1 MHDHPPTANGRTL
14 DAYERCARDYAAE
27 APTTP
32 TPVVAGELQQLAAA
46 IAPGGHVLEIGSG
59 PGWEADFL
67 ESLGVRVHRTDATA
81 AFRAIQA
88 ERGKSVDALDLL
100 ADEIPGTYDGVL
112 MLFVL
117 QHFERAQADA
127 AVRKLARALNEGGAL
142 LLSYLEGEGEVW
154 EHGTSGEYRVVY
166 WPRAAMNACLA
177 QAGLHVERDE
187 PHTDSEGAWRLVL
200 ARRPA

>member
-1 MHDHPPTANGRTL
+1 MRDHPTANRRTL

-32 TPVVAGELQQLAAA
+32 APMVADELRQLAGA
-46 IAPGGHVLEIGSG
+46 IAPDGHVLEIGSG

-100 ADEIPGTYDGVL
+100 TDDIAVTYDGIL

-117 QHFERAQADA
+117 QHFERTQVDTAL
-127 AVRKLARALNEGGAL
+127 RKLSDALTEGGVL
-142 LLSYLEGEGEVW
+142 LLSYLEGDGEQW
-154 EHGTSGEYRVVY
+154 EQGASGDYRWVY
-166 WPRAAMNACLA
+166 WPRDAMNARLA
-177 QAGLHVERDE
+177 RAGLTVERDV
-187 PHTDSEGAWRLVL
+187 PHTDNEGAWRLVL